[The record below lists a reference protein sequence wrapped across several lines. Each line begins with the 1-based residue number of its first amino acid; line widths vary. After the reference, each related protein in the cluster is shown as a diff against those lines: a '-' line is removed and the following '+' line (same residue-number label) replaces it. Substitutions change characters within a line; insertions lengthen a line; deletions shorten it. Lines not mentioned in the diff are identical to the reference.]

1 MASSAYKISLKS
13 TDRFKSYIHTD
24 LHTGRK
30 AGDLI
35 SLLSL
40 LEINLKLYQERFAIE
55 ILINRLCINVIT
67 FTFRM

>member
-13 TDRFKSYIHTD
+13 TDRFKSYT
-24 LHTGRK
+24 HTGRK

-35 SLLSL
+35 SLLSV

-55 ILINRLCINVIT
+55 TLINRLCINVIT
-67 FTFRM
+67 FIFSM